1 MIGMSYI
8 DIEKTFRVA
17 KVVKQVMGKMWKLF
31 FASLHEEQEEQNTIE
46 EIVTKTFL
54 HPLTLFF

>member
-17 KVVKQVMGKMWKLF
+17 KVAKQVMGNMWKF
-31 FASLHEEQEEQNTIE
+31 FFSSLHEEQEKQNTIE
-46 EIVTKTFL
+46 EIVTKRFL